1 MNNNLDDFENWK
13 MSLWQKKI
21 DVEDFFNGREQLLF
35 LRESLIMFKI
45 HHQSIGQF
53 IGLNFLSF
61 LLITFENKFQT

>member
-1 MNNNLDDFENWK
+1 MISNLVKHHLENEP
-13 MSLWQKKI
+13 LAKKI